1 MMTRRRWTETVREV
15 QRSRASIGVL
25 VVSVQSPGPCTGTS
39 ATWKP
44 GESEPLSTP
53 LETDSLGG
61 AAAGETFGAVT
72 SAYFVLLVESTGFT
86 FEWRGVTG
94 VVVVE
99 VGVANVVDVGDDV
112 VVER

>member
-39 ATWKP
+39 ATWKS

-61 AAAGETFGAVT
+61 AAAGKAFGAVT
-72 SAYFVLLVESTGFT
+72 SAYFVLLAVGNRFT
-86 FEWRGVTG
+86 FEWWGVTG
-94 VVVVE
+94 AVVVV
-99 VGVANVVDVGDDV
+99 VGVVATVVEVDV
-112 VVER
+112 VVD